1 MCSLSDSSREKA
13 VIEVHFHLA
22 GLSRAPSFS
31 FAFEA
36 GGLGSSACPVWPVCP
51 LPSEMST
58 PDEVEAW
65 AWRWESRAV
74 APFVS
79 SGPERVGPP
88 FPHLFLGRQPLL
100 PGRLRGVACGSL
112 CGVSNTMCMCW
123 AVLRCF
129 SCVRLI
135 ATLWTIVCQA
145 PLSMQFSRQG
155 YWSGLP
161 CPPPRNLPDP
171 GIKLVSLV
179 SPALAGGFLT
189 TWGAQCVHN

>member
-1 MCSLSDSSREKA
+1 MCSSSDSSREKA

-22 GLSRAPSFS
+22 GLSRAPSLS

-36 GGLGSSACPVWPVCP
+36 RGLGSSACHVWPVCP

-65 AWRWESRAV
+65 AQRWESRAA
-74 APFVS
+74 APFAS

-100 PGRLRGVACGSL
+100 PGRLRGIACGSL

-129 SCVRLI
+129 SRVRLV
-135 ATLWTIVCQA
+135 ATLWTIARQA

-161 CPPPRNLPDP
+161 CPPPRNLSDP